1 MKLLQML
8 KKSKDYYQSCSF
20 FAKKRKI
27 NIVKSLH
34 TYTFVLTIKKY
45 RCIIYYIKL

>member
-20 FAKKRKI
+20 FAKKKKMI
-27 NIVKSLH
+27 IVKSLH
-34 TYTFVLTIKKY
+34 TCTFVLTIKKY